1 MRKTKIICT
10 LGPSTDKGDVLEQLM
25 LSGMNVARLNFSHD
39 TYENQ
44 KKRIDKV
51 KALRTKHNLPVACLL
66 DTKGPEIR
74 LKTFKDER
82 VTLEMG
88 QDFCLTTRDVEGTKD
103 IVSVTH
109 KDLHKDIHV
118 GSSILIDD
126 GLVGLKVVAIKGQ
139 DIHCKVE
146 NGGTISNRKGVNI
159 PGVELSIPFM
169 SEKDKED
176 LLFGIKQDVDFVAAS
191 FTRTADDIK
200 EMKAFLK
207 ANGGEDIRIIA
218 KIENSQ
224 GVDNIDSIIEAC
236 EGIMVARGDMGVEIP
251 EEEVPIIQKMIIK
264 KVIAA
269 GKVVITAT
277 QMLDSMMKN
286 PRPTRAETTDV
297 ANAIYDGTSATML
310 SGETAAG
317 AYPVEAVKMMARIA
331 ERTEK
336 EINYRKRFN
345 DMAKY
350 TDPGITDAICH
361 ATCSTAYDLDAKAII
376 TVTKSGFSAR
386 MISKYR
392 PDCTI
397 IGECLTEKVCRQLNL
412 EWGVEPILITEE
424 QDASQLFE
432 KAVDV
437 AEMAGFVSKGELVV
451 LTGGVPLG
459 VSGTTNLIK
468 VQVAGHILV
477 TGKGLNGK
485 KISGNLCV
493 CHSNEDLKSF
503 KDGDIIVAADTTN
516 EMMAQMRQA
525 SALIVEAEGA
535 NCHAAIAGL
544 SLDIPVLIAA
554 KNALD
559 VLKTSAYVEVDCE
572 SGVVSAN

>member
-10 LGPSTDKGDVLEQLM
+10 LGPSTDKGDVLEKLM

-224 GVDNIDSIIEAC
+224 GVDNIDSIIDAC

-297 ANAIYDGTSATML
+297 ANAIYDGTSATL

-336 EINYRKRFN
+336 EINYRKRFD

-392 PDCTI
+392 PGRDI
-397 IGECLTEKVCRQLNL
+397 IGCAMDEKVCRQLNL
-412 EWGVEPILITEE
+412 SWGVRPILLGEE
-424 QDASQLFE
+424 WEVFVLFE
-432 KAVDV
+432 RAINACKREGLLEKGDV
-437 AEMAGFVSKGELVV
+437 TVITS
-451 LTGGVPLG
+451 GVPIG
-459 VSGTTNLIK
+459 RSGTTNMLK
-468 VQVAGHILV
+468 VQV
-477 TGKGLNGK
+477 
-485 KISGNLCV
+485 
-493 CHSNEDLKSF
+493 
-503 KDGDIIVAADTTN
+503 
-516 EMMAQMRQA
+516 
-525 SALIVEAEGA
+525 
-535 NCHAAIAGL
+535 
-544 SLDIPVLIAA
+544 
-554 KNALD
+554 
-559 VLKTSAYVEVDCE
+559 VDD
-572 SGVVSAN
+572 

>member
-1 MRKTKIICT
+1 M
-10 LGPSTDKGDVLEQLM
+10 
-25 LSGMNVARLNFSHD
+25 
-39 TYENQ
+39 
-44 KKRIDKV
+44 
-51 KALRTKHNLPVACLL
+51 
-66 DTKGPEIR
+66 
-74 LKTFKDER
+74 
-82 VTLEMG
+82 
-88 QDFCLTTRDVEGTKD
+88 
-103 IVSVTH
+103 
-109 KDLHKDIHV
+109 HKDIHV
-118 GSSILIDD
+118 GSNILIDD

-224 GVDNIDSIIEAC
+224 GVDNIDSIIDAC

-297 ANAIYDGTSATML
+297 ANAIYDGTSAIML

-317 AYPVEAVKMMARIA
+317 AYPVEAVKMMAKIA
-331 ERTEK
+331 KRTE
-336 EINYRKRFN
+336 EAINYRKRFD

-350 TDPGITDAICH
+350 TNPGITDAICH

-376 TVTKSGFSAR
+376 TVTKTGFSAR
-386 MISKYR
+386 MIAKYR
-392 PDCTI
+392 PGCDI
-397 IGECLTEKVCRQLNL
+397 IGCAMDEKVCRQLNL
-412 EWGVEPILITEE
+412 SWGVQPILLGEE
-424 QDASQLFE
+424 WEVFVLFE
-432 KAVDV
+432 RAINACKKEGLLENGDITVIT
-437 AEMAGFVSKGELVV
+437 S
-451 LTGGVPLG
+451 GVPIG
-459 VSGTTNLIK
+459 RSGTTNMLK
-468 VQVAGHILV
+468 VQV
-477 TGKGLNGK
+477 
-485 KISGNLCV
+485 
-493 CHSNEDLKSF
+493 
-503 KDGDIIVAADTTN
+503 VAD
-516 EMMAQMRQA
+516 
-525 SALIVEAEGA
+525 
-535 NCHAAIAGL
+535 
-544 SLDIPVLIAA
+544 
-554 KNALD
+554 
-559 VLKTSAYVEVDCE
+559 
-572 SGVVSAN
+572 